1 MRGEACGGRLK
12 FAQQSDMRPRHL
24 RDKETSAN
32 DSVRLYRSHELA
44 HKAERVYRS
53 LTAAR

>member
-1 MRGEACGGRLK
+1 MRGDACGGRLK